1 MNMEKSN
8 DNCSKVLHI
17 PYDLPDAYHSLNMPL
32 YDTVA
37 FAFDTA
43 ENMEAAFCGKSNG
56 HAYSRITNP
65 TVQYFEKRVR
75 SLQKAM
81 SVTAL
86 SSGMAAISCAIMT
99 VAKAGTNIVT
109 SRHLFGNTFSL
120 LTETLSEFGVE
131 IRLCDLTNLE
141 ETERAVD
148 EHTCAI
154 YLEVITNPQ
163 MEIADIQGLS
173 AIGKQHHVPVIADT
187 TVIPFTEFKA
197 KELGINIEV
206 LSSTKYLGC
215 GTSLGGLVIDYGTF
229 NWKESPKL
237 AKEAKR
243 FGAFAFTAKLK
254 NEIYRNIGNYM
265 APHPAYMQNLALETL
280 PLRFQQQASTCL
292 QLAER
297 LQQESRIRSVNYTG
311 LKDNPFYKLSKKQFR
326 MYPGAMLTFD
336 LDSREDCFY
345 WLNHLKLITRA
356 TNLFE
361 NKTLAIHPASTIF
374 GTFTKEQ
381 LKEMNVKDTTI
392 RLSVGLEDVDTLM
405 NDIIQALPPE
415 E

>member
-1 MNMEKSN
+1 MEKSS
-8 DNCSKVLHI
+8 DCSSKVLHV
-17 PYDLPDAYHSLNMPL
+17 PYDQMDAYHSLNMPV

-43 ENMEAAFCGKSNG
+43 EEMEAAFCGRSSG

-65 TVQYFEKRVR
+65 TVQYFEKRIR
-75 SLQKAM
+75 LIQKAM

-120 LTETLSEFGVE
+120 LTETLGDFGVE

-148 EHTCAI
+148 ENTCAI
-154 YLEVITNPQ
+154 YLEIITNPQ
-163 MEIADIQGLS
+163 MEVADLQGLS
-173 AIGKQHHVPVIADT
+173 AIGKKHHVPLIADT
-187 TVIPFTEFKA
+187 TVVPFTEFKA
-197 KELGINIEV
+197 KDLGVNIEV

-215 GTSLGGLVIDYGTF
+215 GTGLGGIVIDYGTF
-229 NWKESPKL
+229 NWKDTPKL
-237 AKEAKR
+237 AKEAKHY
-243 FGAFAFTAKLK
+243 GSFAFTAKLRT
-254 NEIYRNIGNYM
+254 EIYRNIGNYM
-265 APHPAYMQNLALETL
+265 TPHPAYMQNLALETL
-280 PLRFQQQASTCL
+280 SLRYRQQASTCL
-292 QLAER
+292 NLASL
-297 LQQESRIRSVNYTG
+297 LQKESRIQNVNYTG
-311 LKDNPFYKLSKKQFR
+311 LKDNRFYAISLKQFGK
-326 MYPGAMLTFD
+326 YPGAMLTFD
-336 LDSREDCFY
+336 LSSREDCFY

-381 LKEMNVKDTTI
+381 LENMNVKETTI
-392 RLSVGLEDVDTLM
+392 RLSVGLEDCDTLM
-405 NDIIQALPPE
+405 ADILQALPPE
-415 E
+415 K

>member
-1 MNMEKSN
+1 MEKSSDCN
-8 DNCSKVLHI
+8 SKILHI
-17 PYDLPDAYHSLNMPL
+17 PYDQMDVYHSLNMPV

-43 ENMEAAFCGKSNG
+43 EEMEAAFCGRSSG

-75 SLQKAM
+75 LIQKAM

-120 LTETLSEFGVE
+120 LTETLAEFGVE

-141 ETERAVD
+141 ETERAID
-148 EHTCAI
+148 KNTCAI
-154 YLEVITNPQ
+154 YLEIITNPQ
-163 MEIADIQGLS
+163 MEVADLQGLS
-173 AIGKQHHVPVIADT
+173 HIGKKYHVPLIADT
-187 TVIPFTEFKA
+187 TVVPFTEFKA
-197 KELGINIEV
+197 KDLGVNIEV

-229 NWKESPKL
+229 NWKDTPKL
-237 AKEAKR
+237 VEEVKR
-243 FGAFAFTAKLK
+243 YGAFAFTAKLRT
-254 NEIYRNIGNYM
+254 EIYRNIGNYM
-265 APHPAYMQNLALETL
+265 TPHPAYMQNLAFETL
-280 PLRFQQQASTCL
+280 PIRYQQQASTCL
-292 QLAER
+292 ELATR
-297 LQQESRIRSVNYTG
+297 LQKEPRIQDVNYTG
-311 LKDNPFYKLSKKQFR
+311 LKDNRFYELSLKQFGK
-326 MYPGAMLTFD
+326 YPGAMLTFD
-336 LDSREDCFY
+336 LASCEDCFY

-381 LKEMNVKDTTI
+381 LEEMNVKDTTI
-392 RLSVGLEDVDTLM
+392 RLSVGLEDCDMLM
-405 NDIIQALPPE
+405 ADILQALPPVK
-415 E
+415 